1 MATVALFISRI
12 VGFYLTL
19 IWIRII
25 MSWFSPYPR
34 PGSITYFLS
43 MMIDPYL
50 NMFRSK
56 YLRMGLFDFS
66 PLLGIGLLEVIRS
79 IFTIYGT
86 YGVMRLSLIMQLFVR
101 MFWSY
106 GVQLFFILFGI
117 LLLLR
122 TIGSFIPGSRFAMN
136 MNAMTAS
143 IDNME
148 RKFFRLL
155 FPRRIFRDSTMNV
168 VFCFLLVGLYIL
180 VLNLFQM
187 LLVLCSRIPL

>member
-43 MMIDPYL
+43 MMVDPYL

-86 YGVMRLSLIMQLFVR
+86 YGVMRLSLIMQLFVQ